1 MRANHPLPDAIA
13 NAPSLLPGLELYY
26 GAFMEL
32 HSDRPYHMGGAG
44 PIPWSSIMRYAE
56 FAGLTDEDDIYLLH
70 VYIRAMD
77 EFYLNDQAK
86 KAKNDGI

>member
-1 MRANHPLPDAIA
+1 
-13 NAPSLLPGLELYY
+13 
-26 GAFMEL
+26 
-32 HSDRPYHMGGAG
+32 
-44 PIPWSSIMRYAE
+44 MRYAE